1 MEANC
6 LRKEEVMI
14 KKKIIDSQVFIGK
27 LDQIGRWNKYRDKK
41 IDLVADHVK
50 VLKVQN
56 KIRRIIKLVKL

>member
-1 MEANC
+1 
-6 LRKEEVMI
+6 MI